1 MNQKM
6 IKGLLLIALSATIL
20 PDLQQCGA
28 DIKKEKAPTLV
39 ADKAEGPW
47 AAPDSNSIPHSET
60 GDEIRYG
67 RELIAHTS
75 FYLGPH
81 GKVAHISNGMNC
93 QNCHL
98 AAGTKPWGNNY
109 SAVAATYPK
118 YRERSGTMESVVK
131 RINDCLERSLNGKAL
146 DSNSREMR
154 AMIAYMNW
162 LGTNVPKGK
171 TPAGSGITSL
181 RYLDRATDPEK
192 GKVVFLEKCQSCH
205 GANGAGMRDTIT
217 GVGYLY
223 PPLWGANSFNVGAGL
238 YRVSRMAGY
247 VKDNMPFGASH
258 GNSQLTD
265 EQAWDVAAFIN
276 SQPRPFKDFKQD
288 WPNKNTKPVDH
299 PFGPYADSFTEQQHK
314 FGPFSPIQKFK
325 EASKRK

>member
-1 MNQKM
+1 MNQKV
-6 IKGLLLIALSATIL
+6 IIGLLIVIPGAIAL
-20 PDLQQCGA
+20 PCLQQCAA
-28 DIKKEKAPTLV
+28 DIKKEVAPTLV
-39 ADKAEGPW
+39 ADKTEGPW
-47 AAPDSNSIPHSET
+47 AAPDSNAIPHSET
-60 GDEIRYG
+60 GDQIRYG

-75 FYLGPH
+75 WYLGPK

-118 YRERSGTMESVVK
+118 YRDRSGTMESVEK

-154 AMIAYMNW
+154 AMITYMHW

-171 TPAGSGITSL
+171 APAGAGIASL
-181 RYLDRATDPEK
+181 KYLDRSADPEK
-192 GKVVFLEKCQSCH
+192 GKIVFLEKCQSCH
-205 GANGAGMRDTIT
+205 GPDGAGMRDTIT
-217 GVGYLY
+217 GTGYLY

-265 EQAWDVAAFIN
+265 EQAWDVAAYVN
-276 SQPRPFKDFKQD
+276 SQPRPFKEFIHD
-288 WPNKNTKPVDH
+288 WPNKSAKPVDH
-299 PFGPYADSFTEQQHK
+299 PFGPYADSFTEHQHK

-325 EASKRK
+325 DASKRK